1 MSLAPGTRLG
11 AYEVIA
17 LVGAGGMGEVYRAR
31 DARLGRE
38 VAIKVIAA
46 GFSADTDR
54 VQRFEQE
61 ARASATLNHPNILA
75 VYDVGTHEPSAGSGQ
90 AVPYIVSELLDGET
104 LRDRL
109 SSGPLPVRKTIDLGI
124 QIAQALAAAH
134 EKRIIHR
141 DLKPENIFINKD
153 GRAKVLDF
161 GLAKLTQSDSPIVAG
176 TNVPTTPAGN
186 LTHAGVML
194 GTIGYMA
201 PEQVRGQA
209 VDHRAD
215 IFSLGAI
222 LYEMLS
228 GTRAFHGTTSI
239 DTVSAILK
247 EDPPDLPVSERHI
260 PPALCRVIDR
270 CLEKNAAARFG
281 TADDLAFAL
290 DALSTQSGVASVA
303 DVSLPAAR
311 KFPRERLAWA
321 GVVAVCLLGLA
332 ATLPSAVAR
341 WRDGGVPSAR
351 PVRFSILPPTDGTF
365 AQGSSVT
372 VSPDGT
378 TAAFVGSAKDVENL
392 IWIRSL
398 GALDARPLPGT
409 NGVFQPFWSPDSR
422 HIAFFAEGKLKK
434 IDAAGGPV

>member
-1 MSLAPGTRLG
+1 MSLTPGARLG
-11 AYEVIA
+11 AYEIVA
-17 LVGAGGMGEVYRAR
+17 LLGAGGMGEVYRAR
-31 DARLGRE
+31 DTRLGRE
-38 VAIKVIAA
+38 VAIKVIPAT
-46 GFSADTDR
+46 FSADTDR
-54 VQRFEQE
+54 LQRFEQE
-61 ARASATLNHPNILA
+61 ARAAAALNHPNILA
-75 VYDVGTHEPSAGSGQ
+75 VHDVGTYDPSTGSGQ

-104 LRDRL
+104 LRERL
-109 SSGPLPVRKTIDLGI
+109 NSGPLPVRKTIDLGI
-124 QIAQALAAAH
+124 QIAHALAAAH
-134 EKRIIHR
+134 EKGIVHR
-141 DLKPENIFINKD
+141 DLKPENIFVNKD

-186 LTHAGVML
+186 LTHAGTML

-247 EDPPDLPVSERHI
+247 EDPPDLPIAERQI
-260 PPALCRVIDR
+260 PPALARIIDR

-290 DALSTQSGVASVA
+290 DALSTQSGVASVV

-321 GVVAVCLLGLA
+321 AAVAVCVVGLA
-332 ATLPSAVAR
+332 VTLPSAVCRCAMAR
-341 WRDGGVPSAR
+341 RG
-351 PVRFSILPPTDGTF
+351 
-365 AQGSSVT
+365 
-372 VSPDGT
+372 
-378 TAAFVGSAKDVENL
+378 
-392 IWIRSL
+392 RSL
-398 GALDARPLPGT
+398 CQTRAVFHITARRRY
-409 NGVFQPFWSPDSR
+409 VC
-422 HIAFFAEGKLKK
+422 
-434 IDAAGGPV
+434 AGGLGGFARRHESGVCWQSKGSGEPDLDSFARFPGRPSVARHRRSASAVLVAR